1 MSRQAKWVV
10 EAGMRLLMVEVGS
23 KRVAL
28 HWGCNSIVEG
38 ITAGHSG
45 AIEDITA
52 ALVVE
57 QRRWGVTALSRAED
71 GR

>member
-10 EAGMRLLMVEVGS
+10 EAGTRPLRAEVGS

-38 ITAGHSG
+38 ITAGRSG
-45 AIEDITA
+45 AVEDITA
-52 ALVVE
+52 VLVVE
-57 QRRWGVTALSRAED
+57 QRQWGVTALSRAED